1 MAEHN
6 AGGLRVLGEPA
17 LPFGVQ
23 LTHAFLS
30 EHINPGGDVMLVVS
44 GRGWGRR
51 QPDPGALSNTCE
63 PGCSSFPKQT
73 G

>member
-17 LPFGVQ
+17 VPFGVQ

-44 GRGWGRR
+44 GRGWG
-51 QPDPGALSNTCE
+51 
-63 PGCSSFPKQT
+63 
-73 G
+73 